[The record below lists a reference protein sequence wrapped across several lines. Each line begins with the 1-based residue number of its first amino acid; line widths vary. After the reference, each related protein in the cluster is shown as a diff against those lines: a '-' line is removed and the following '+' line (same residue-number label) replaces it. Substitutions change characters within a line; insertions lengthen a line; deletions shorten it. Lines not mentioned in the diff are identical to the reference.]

1 MSIDILLNSTSRLA
15 SLARNSG
22 PSQAKTEGE
31 GQDNADPAK
40 LFSSLL
46 ERPQGKVEKK
56 DDSEANVG
64 SDEADA
70 KDEEG
75 SKPVALFVLPQ
86 NLLSLDASSPDLK
99 GANRG
104 FSTPNTAKNDTNA
117 SDPLSALIKDIDP
130 KQVEGQGGEL
140 QADLQADQK
149 KRALEPVSSKTA
161 ATPSASAKPDQAIH
175 QDAPTAIGDS
185 QAESSGDDLA
195 SLLKADK
202 GQAQQQSG
210 QMPDRTD
217 IQQQPTT
224 KGNAP
229 ADIKAATTPSQA
241 AARIADIQV
250 VSERSFGT
258 VKTLQIRL
266 DPVELGAVTARIRVG
281 SEGVEVHLVAEKT
294 HGAEALAA
302 DRSMIEKALKAAG
315 IADDAQISVTVA
327 DRNAAGAVQQAQAS
341 QNASQQQANGQQP
354 GQQPGQQQAFNMQQG
369 FDGRNGAQAQAGFMG
384 GEGRQNGESGQAG
397 HERSDMQAAQDSG
410 NGTSRNDGRNR
421 GLVV

>member
-15 SLARNSG
+15 SLARNWG
-22 PSQAKTEGE
+22 PSQAKAEGE

-56 DDSEANVG
+56 DDSEANAG

-75 SKPVALFVLPQ
+75 SKPVALFTLPQ

-99 GANRG
+99 GAYRG

-117 SDPLSALIKDIDP
+117 TDPLSALIKDIDP

-140 QADLQADQK
+140 QADQK
-149 KRALEPVSSKTA
+149 KRSPEPVSSKTV
-161 ATPSASAKPDQAIH
+161 ATPSASAKPDQATNRE
-175 QDAPTAIGDS
+175 APAATGDS

-224 KGNAP
+224 KGSAP

-250 VSERSFGT
+250 VSERSFGA

-315 IADDAQISVTVA
+315 IADDAKISVTVA

-341 QNASQQQANGQQP
+341 QNAGQQQAS

>member
-1 MSIDILLNSTSRLA
+1 M
-15 SLARNSG
+15 
-22 PSQAKTEGE
+22 
-31 GQDNADPAK
+31 
-40 LFSSLL
+40 
-46 ERPQGKVEKK
+46 
-56 DDSEANVG
+56 
-64 SDEADA
+64 
-70 KDEEG
+70 
-75 SKPVALFVLPQ
+75 
-86 NLLSLDASSPDLK
+86 
-99 GANRG
+99 
-104 FSTPNTAKNDTNA
+104 
-117 SDPLSALIKDIDP
+117 
-130 KQVEGQGGEL
+130 
-140 QADLQADQK
+140 
-149 KRALEPVSSKTA
+149 SSKTA

-175 QDAPTAIGDS
+175 QDAPKAIGDS

-315 IADDAQISVTVA
+315 IADDAKISVTVA

-341 QNASQQQANGQQP
+341 QNA

>member
-22 PSQAKTEGE
+22 PSQAKAEGE

-56 DDSEANVG
+56 DDSEANAG

-75 SKPVALFVLPQ
+75 SKPVALFALPQ

-99 GANRG
+99 GENRG
-104 FSTPNTAKNDTNA
+104 FSTLNTAKSDTNA

-161 ATPSASAKPDQAIH
+161 ATPSASAKPDQATNR
-175 QDAPTAIGDS
+175 DAPTATGDS

-195 SLLKADK
+195 SLLKAEK

-210 QMPDRTD
+210 QMSDRTD
-217 IQQQPTT
+217 FQQQPTT

-229 ADIKAATTPSQA
+229 ADIKAANTPSQA

-315 IADDAQISVTVA
+315 IADDAKISVTVA

-341 QNASQQQANGQQP
+341 QNASQQQAS

>member
-22 PSQAKTEGE
+22 PSQAKAEGE
-31 GQDNADPAK
+31 AQDNTDPAK

-46 ERPQGKVEKK
+46 EKPQGKVEKK
-56 DDSEANVG
+56 SDSEANAG
-64 SDEADA
+64 SDETDT

-75 SKPVALFVLPQ
+75 SKPVALFALPQ
-86 NLLSLDASSPDLK
+86 NLLSLDASSPELK
-99 GANRG
+99 GANHS

-117 SDPLSALIKDIDP
+117 PDPLSALIKDIDP
-130 KQVEGQGGEL
+130 KQVEGQEGEL
-140 QADLQADQK
+140 QADLK
-149 KRALEPVSSKTA
+149 KRTPETVPSKAAAILTA
-161 ATPSASAKPDQAIH
+161 STKPDQAIN
-175 QDAPTAIGDS
+175 QDAPKATGDN
-185 QAESSGDDLA
+185 QAENAPDDLA
-195 SLLKADK
+195 SLLKTDK
-202 GQAQQQSG
+202 GSG

-217 IQQQPTT
+217 IQQQPPA

-229 ADIKAATTPSQA
+229 ANIKAATTPSQA

-266 DPVELGAVTARIRVG
+266 DPVELGAVTARIRVA
-281 SEGVEVHLVAEKT
+281 SEGIEVHLVAEKT
-294 HGAEALAA
+294 HAAEALAA

-315 IADDAQISVTVA
+315 IADDAKISVTVA

-341 QNASQQQANGQQP
+341 QNAGQQQAS

-369 FDGRNGAQAQAGFMG
+369 FDGRNGAEAQAGFMG

-397 HERSDMQAAQDSG
+397 RERSDMQTAQDSG
-410 NGTSRNDGRNR
+410 SGISRDDGR

>member
-22 PSQAKTEGE
+22 PSQAKAEGE

-56 DDSEANVG
+56 DDSEANAG

-75 SKPVALFVLPQ
+75 SKPVALFALPQ

-104 FSTPNTAKNDTNA
+104 FPTPNTAKNDTNA
-117 SDPLSALIKDIDP
+117 TDPLSALIKDIDP

-140 QADLQADQK
+140 QADQK
-149 KRALEPVSSKTA
+149 KRSPEPVSSKTA
-161 ATPSASAKPDQAIH
+161 ATPSASAKPDQATNR
-175 QDAPTAIGDS
+175 DAPTATGDS

-224 KGNAP
+224 KGSAP

-250 VSERSFGT
+250 VSERSFGA

-315 IADDAQISVTVA
+315 IADDAKISVTVA

-341 QNASQQQANGQQP
+341 QNAGQQQAS

>member
-22 PSQAKTEGE
+22 PSQAKAEGE
-31 GQDNADPAK
+31 AQDNADPAK

-46 ERPQGKVEKK
+46 EKPQGKVEKK
-56 DDSEANVG
+56 SDSEANAG
-64 SDEADA
+64 SDETDT

-75 SKPVALFVLPQ
+75 SKPVALFALPQ
-86 NLLSLDASSPDLK
+86 NLLSLDASSPELK
-99 GANRG
+99 GANHS

-117 SDPLSALIKDIDP
+117 PDPLSALIKDIDP

-140 QADLQADQK
+140 QADLK
-149 KRALEPVSSKTA
+149 KRTPETVPSKAAAILTA
-161 ATPSASAKPDQAIH
+161 STKPDQAIN
-175 QDAPTAIGDS
+175 QDAPKATGDN
-185 QAESSGDDLA
+185 QAENAPDDLA
-195 SLLKADK
+195 SLLKTDK
-202 GQAQQQSG
+202 GSAQQQSG

-217 IQQQPTT
+217 IQQQPPA

-266 DPVELGAVTARIRVG
+266 DPVELGAVTARIRVA
-281 SEGVEVHLVAEKT
+281 SEGIEVHLVAEKT
-294 HGAEALAA
+294 HAAEALAA

-315 IADDAQISVTVA
+315 IADDAKISVTVA
-327 DRNAAGAVQQAQAS
+327 DRNVAGAVQQAQAS
-341 QNASQQQANGQQP
+341 QNAGQQQAS

-369 FDGRNGAQAQAGFMG
+369 FDGRNGAEAQAGFMG

-397 HERSDMQAAQDSG
+397 RERSDMQTAHDNG
-410 NGTSRNDGRNR
+410 NGISRNDGRGR

>member
-15 SLARNSG
+15 SLARNSA
-22 PSQAKTEGE
+22 PSPAKTEGE

-56 DDSEANVG
+56 DDSEANAG

-75 SKPVALFVLPQ
+75 SKPVALFALPQ

-140 QADLQADQK
+140 QVDQK
-149 KRALEPVSSKTA
+149 KRAPEPVSSKTA
-161 ATPSASAKPDQAIH
+161 ATPSASAKPDQATNR
-175 QDAPTAIGDS
+175 DAPTATGDS
-185 QAESSGDDLA
+185 QAKSSGDDLA

-315 IADDAQISVTVA
+315 IADDAKISVTVA
-327 DRNAAGAVQQAQAS
+327 DRNAAGAVQQAQVS
-341 QNASQQQANGQQP
+341 QNAGQQQQAS

-369 FDGRNGAQAQAGFMG
+369 FDGRNGTQAQANLTG

-397 HERSDMQAAQDSG
+397 HERSDMQAAHDSG
-410 NGTSRNDGRNR
+410 NGTSRNDARNR

>member
-22 PSQAKTEGE
+22 SSEPKAGGEGE
-31 GQDNADPAK
+31 DNTDPAK
-40 LFSSLL
+40 LFSSFL
-46 ERPQGKVEKK
+46 EKPQDKVEKK
-56 DDSEANVG
+56 SGSEANAG
-64 SDEADA
+64 SDETDT

-75 SKPVALFVLPQ
+75 SKPVSLFAMPQ
-86 NLLSLDASSPDLK
+86 NLLSLNASSPDLK
-99 GANRG
+99 GANHS

-117 SDPLSALIKDIDP
+117 PDPLSALIKDIDP
-130 KQVEGQGGEL
+130 KQVEEQHGEM
-140 QADLQADQK
+140 QADQK
-149 KRALEPVSSKTA
+149 KRTPETVPLKTGT
-161 ATPSASAKPDQAIH
+161 TPSASTKPDQAIN
-175 QDAPTAIGDS
+175 QDAPKATAHNQTEGT
-185 QAESSGDDLA
+185 GDDLA
-195 SLLKADK
+195 SLLKTDK
-202 GQAQQQSG
+202 RQTQQPSG

-217 IQQQPTT
+217 IQQQPTA

-241 AARIADIQV
+241 ATRIADIQV

-281 SEGVEVHLVAEKT
+281 SDGVEVHLVAEKT

-315 IADDAQISVTVA
+315 IADDAKISVTVA
-327 DRNAAGAVQQAQAS
+327 DRNAAGAVQQAQPS
-341 QNASQQQANGQQP
+341 QNAAQQQS
-354 GQQPGQQQAFNMQQG
+354 QQQAFNMQQG
-369 FDGRNGAQAQAGFMG
+369 FDGRNGTQAQANPTG

-397 HERSDMQAAQDSG
+397 RERSDMQAAQDGG
-410 NGTSRNDGRNR
+410 NGISRNDGRNR

>member
-15 SLARNSG
+15 SLARNWG
-22 PSQAKTEGE
+22 PSQAKAEGE

-56 DDSEANVG
+56 DDSEANAG

-75 SKPVALFVLPQ
+75 SKPVILFALPQ

-104 FSTPNTAKNDTNA
+104 FSTPTTAKSDTNA
-117 SDPLSALIKDIDP
+117 PDPLSALIKDIDP

-140 QADLQADQK
+140 QADQK
-149 KRALEPVSSKTA
+149 KRSPEPVSSKTV
-161 ATPSASAKPDQAIH
+161 ATPSASAKPEQATNRE
-175 QDAPTAIGDS
+175 APAATGDS

-224 KGNAP
+224 KGSAP

-281 SEGVEVHLVAEKT
+281 PEGVEVHLVAEKT

-315 IADDAQISVTVA
+315 IADDAKISVTVA

-341 QNASQQQANGQQP
+341 QNAGQQQAS